1 MHIGILDN
9 MKKVEALAVDIDGT
23 ITDSKRRICI
33 SALNAIRKA
42 EENNIP
48 TIIVTGNII
57 NYAYATSVL
66 IGTSGGVIS
75 ENGGVIYKEG
85 TNNNEIQILSNKKYV
100 NKAGKYLKDHI
111 DSKYELKITSDDKY
125 RETEIVYYKTL
136 LKYVIIEILKNF
148 KYFDKIRIYDS
159 DFAIHI
165 TDKSVNKGSSLKL
178 LCKQN
183 NINISNVMAIE
194 DSENDEEF
202 LKVAGLKIAVKNA
215 EKRLKEISDYVCENS
230 YGDGVKEAI
239 YKFVL

>member
-183 NINISNVMAIE
+183 NINISNVMAIG